1 MNDILNEL
9 CDTQVYSIV
18 KQVESV
24 YQKIQITQAEWY
36 GKSQFYCPEGCGECC
51 RNFEPNLLEC
61 EALFM
66 AVWLLQNQKDI
77 ALKVMNG
84 DFPFIKNNGCPF
96 WNENS
101 PFHCTIYEGRGFICR
116 LFGASGFRSKEGST
130 VWKPCKFY
138 PSDLLSK
145 QKIPLSHRQYSQE
158 EMELIFGTIPP
169 VMSDLMQQ
177 AVEIEPDQ
185 TRTELLRE
193 ILPKVLKRINWIL
206 QLKKQSNNDNDDD
219 NGNDT
224 TPLAS

>member
-1 MNDILNEL
+1 MNDVLNEL

-18 KQVESV
+18 KQVESI

-61 EALFM
+61 EAIFM

-96 WNENS
+96 WDENS
-101 PFHCTIYEGRGFICR
+101 PYHCTIYEGRGFICR
-116 LFGASGFRSKEGST
+116 LFGASGFRSKQGST

-158 EMELIFGTIPP
+158 ELKLIFGITPP
-169 VMSDLMQQ
+169 VMSDLMELSLSFNPGTQK
-177 AVEIEPDQ
+177 
-185 TRTELLRE
+185 TELIID
-193 ILPKVLKRINWIL
+193 ILPKEVRKLQWII
-206 QLKKQSNNDNDDD
+206 SMNNKENY
-219 NGNDT
+219 T
-224 TPLAS
+224 ES

>member
-9 CDTQVYSIV
+9 CDTQVYSIY

-61 EALFM
+61 EAIFM

-84 DFPFIKNNGCPF
+84 DFPFMKNNGCPF

-116 LFGASGFRSKEGST
+116 LFGASGFRSKQGST

-158 EMELIFGTIPP
+158 EMELIFGTTPP

-185 TRTELLRE
+185 TRTEPLRE

-206 QLKKQSNNDNDDD
+206 KLKKLESPNGDD
-219 NGNDT
+219 NNT
-224 TPLAS
+224 SPLAG

>member
-9 CDTQVYSIV
+9 CDTQVYSIY

-96 WNENS
+96 WDENS

-158 EMELIFGTIPP
+158 EMELIFGITPP

-206 QLKKQSNNDNDDD
+206 KLKKLESPNGDD
-219 NGNDT
+219 NNT
-224 TPLAS
+224 SPLAG

>member
-158 EMELIFGTIPP
+158 ELKLIFGITPP

-206 QLKKQSNNDNDDD
+206 KLKKLESPNGDD
-219 NGNDT
+219 NNT
-224 TPLAS
+224 SPLAG